1 MKTNCIICDKEVKNW
16 DQAYPEGNTKIHP
29 IGGTVFK
36 TYGHY
41 GSTVFDPMDA
51 TYMEIV
57 ICCDCLKPR
66 TQHTYISV
74 DEEYKQQ
81 LDIHRVE
88 MNELLEQ
95 LNLVDMDNNNEME

>member
-1 MKTNCIICDKEVKNW
+1 MKTNCIVCAKEIKNR

-57 ICCDCLKPR
+57 ICCECLKSR

-74 DEEYKQQ
+74 DEECKQQ
-81 LDIHRVE
+81 LDVRRAE
-88 MNELLEQ
+88 MDKLLEQ
-95 LNLVDMDNNNEME
+95 LKLVDSWNKDEN